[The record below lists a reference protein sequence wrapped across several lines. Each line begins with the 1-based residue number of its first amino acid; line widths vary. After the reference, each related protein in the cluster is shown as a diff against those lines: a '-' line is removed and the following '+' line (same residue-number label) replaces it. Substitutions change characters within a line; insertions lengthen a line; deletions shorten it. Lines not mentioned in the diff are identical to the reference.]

1 MALRGIRWCTVPH
14 PGLCV
19 SCSAEVDKDAPG
31 FVLSA
36 LFVRLTQELNE
47 LCDDVHGTKTI
58 MENILEH
65 RIWSLE
71 VKRRGIDT

>member
-1 MALRGIRWCTVPH
+1 V
-14 PGLCV
+14 
-19 SCSAEVDKDAPG
+19 EVDKDAPD

-36 LFVRLTQELNE
+36 LFVRLTTKVDQELKE

-65 RIWSLE
+65 QIWSLE
-71 VKRRGIDT
+71 VKRRGIDA